1 MSLSPLRVA
10 FLWHMH
16 QPHYKDPQTSVYR
29 LPWVR
34 LHALKDYYDMA
45 ARLEDFPAI
54 KANFNL
60 MPCLIEQILDYATG
74 SVVDSHLELSRK
86 RVTALTEREKV
97 AFLRNSFLGNKS
109 TIIERHPRYRALL
122 EKCGP
127 LGSELEAATALRR
140 FSEQDLLDLQVWSN
154 LAWFDPLFRRDPLIA
169 DLLARG
175 RDFTEKM
182 KAELIA
188 REFKI
193 LRDIVPRYR
202 ALLDGGRIELT
213 VSPYYHPILPLLCD
227 SESAREAVP
236 GITLP
241 AKRIEFEADA
251 GRQVEMGRAYIE
263 EVFGVAPEGMWPPE
277 GALSEDCLRVACEMG
292 VRWFAADETTLE
304 ASLGLSLRKLPG
316 DKVGRPALLYSPHKL
331 KCNGREAVLVFRD
344 RLLSDLISFFYM
356 RMRAEEAVEDFIT
369 RLKGIRQDLGARTRD
384 ALVLIALDG
393 ENCWEFYDQDGDLFL
408 RTLYR
413 RLSDAD
419 DIETVRISDALDE
432 IKSMPAI
439 KSVST
444 GSWIGGNLATWIG
457 SDEGNRAWDLLSDAR
472 EALSAAQ
479 REGGLDEETLKA
491 AWRSIYAAESSDWF
505 WWWGRDTGCREE
517 SEFDTLF
524 RTHLMQVYRAIGA
537 KVPPSVL
544 EAVGEKCAPGKAIS
558 REPVA
563 FMHPVLDGRVTTF
576 YEWKLAGR
584 YQAYKDGFTHHE
596 QGVIKAIYY
605 GFDQEH
611 LFLRLNTSISPE
623 DPEFAELTF
632 RIEFIA
638 PRRVSVSFQAPGPR
652 SPDERDLL
660 VVSADPADGAAGV
673 ALEITELAIPFAGL
687 SAPGDS
693 MMSLRVAVSRQG
705 KELERRPIHRAISL
719 HVPGPDFEA
728 EMWSAL

>member
-16 QPHYKDPQTSVYR
+16 QPHYKDPETGVYR

-45 ARLEDFPAI
+45 ARLEDFPRI
-54 KANFNL
+54 RANFNL
-60 MPCLIEQILDYATG
+60 VPCLIEQILDYATG
-74 SVVDSHLELSRK
+74 GVVDSHLELSRK
-86 RVTALTEREKV
+86 RVTALSEREKI
-97 AFLRNSFLGNKS
+97 ALLRNSFLGNRG

-127 LGSELEAATALRR
+127 LGSEIEAAAALRR

-154 LAWFDPLFRRDPLIA
+154 LAWFDPVFQRDPMVA

-182 KAELIA
+182 KADLIA

-202 ALLDGGRIELT
+202 ALLEAGRIELT

-227 SESAREAVP
+227 SDSARDAAPE
-236 GITLP
+236 IDLP
-241 AKRIEFEADA
+241 ASRIEFEEDA
-251 GRQVEMGRAYIE
+251 RRQVEMGRAYLE
-263 EVFGVAPEGMWPPE
+263 EIFGVAPEGMWPPE
-277 GALSEDCLRVACEMG
+277 GALSEACLRNACESG
-292 VRWFAADETTLE
+292 VAWVAADETTLE
-304 ASLGLSLRKLPG
+304 ASLGVSLRRLPR
-316 DKVGRPALLYSPHKL
+316 DKTRRPGLLYGPHRIR
-331 KCNGREAVLVFRD
+331 CNGREAVLIFRD
-344 RLLSDLISFFYM
+344 RLLSDLISFSYM
-356 RMRAEEAVEDFIT
+356 RLRAEEAVDDFMS
-369 RLKGIRQDLGARTRD
+369 RLRAIARDLGKRRRD
-384 ALVLIALDG
+384 SLVLIALDG

-413 RLSDAD
+413 RLSEAE
-419 DIETVRISDALDE
+419 DIETVRISDALGE
-432 IKSMPAI
+432 IESVSEI

-457 SDEGNRAWDLLSDAR
+457 SEEDNRAWDLLAGARKALIEAQQGGGIAR
-472 EALSAAQ
+472 EVL
-479 REGGLDEETLKA
+479 ET
-491 AWRSIYAAESSDWF
+491 AWRNVYAAEGSDWF
-505 WWWGRDTGCREE
+505 WWWGRESGCREE

-524 RTHLMQVYRAIGA
+524 RTHLLQVYRGIGLEA
-537 KVPPSVL
+537 PAQVL
-544 EAVGEKCAPGKAIS
+544 EPVGETCAPGHAIS

-563 FMHPVLDGRVTTF
+563 FMKPVLDGRVSTF

-584 YQAYKDGFTHHE
+584 YQAYKDGYAHAR
-596 QGVIKAIYY
+596 GSVIKAIYY
-605 GFDQEH
+605 GFDQEN
-611 LFLRLNTSISPE
+611 LFIRIDTNVSPQAAEFE
-623 DPEFAELTF
+623 DLDF
-632 RIEFIA
+632 RIEFVA
-638 PRRVSVSFQAPGPR
+638 PRRISVSFRAPAR
-652 SPDERDLL
+652 RTADERDLE
-660 VVSADPADGAAGV
+660 VVPADVAAGV
-673 ALEITELAIPFAGL
+673 RAAALETIELAIPFAAV

-693 MMSLRVAVSRQG
+693 LMSLRVAVSRAG
-705 KELERRPIHRAISL
+705 KEIERRPIHRAISL

>member
-16 QPHYKDPQTSVYR
+16 QPHYKDPQTGVYR

-34 LHALKDYYDMA
+34 LHALKDYHDMA

-86 RVTALTEREKV
+86 RVTALTERERV
-97 AFLRNSFLGNKS
+97 AFLRNSFLGNKG

-127 LGSELEAATALRR
+127 LGSEIEAAAALRR

-154 LAWFDPLFRRDPLIA
+154 LAWFDPLFQRDALVA

-182 KAELIA
+182 KADLIA

-193 LRDIVPRYR
+193 LRDIIPKYR
-202 ALLDGGRIELT
+202 ALLDAGRIELT

-241 AKRIEFEADA
+241 ARRIELEADA
-251 GRQVEMGRAYIE
+251 ERQVEMGRAYLE
-263 EVFGVAPEGMWPPE
+263 EVFGVAPDGMWPPE
-277 GALSEDCLRVACEMG
+277 GALSEACLRAACEAG
-292 VRWFAADETTLE
+292 VRWVAADETTLE
-304 ASLGLSLRKLPG
+304 ASLGVSLRKLPR
-316 DKVGRPALLYSPHKL
+316 DKVRHPGLLYSPHKL

-344 RLLSDLISFFYM
+344 RLLSDLISFSYM
-356 RMRAEEAVEDFIT
+356 QMRAEEAVDDFME
-369 RLKGIRQDLGARTRD
+369 RLEGIREDLGAGARD

-408 RTLYR
+408 RTLYQ
-413 RLSDAD
+413 RLSETDS
-419 DIETVRISDALDE
+419 IETVRISEALDE
-432 IKSMPAI
+432 IKSIPEI

-457 SDEGNRAWDLLSDAR
+457 SDEENRAWDLLGEAR

-479 REGGLDEETLKA
+479 REGGLDEATLKG
-491 AWRSIYAAESSDWF
+491 AWRDIYAAEGSDWF

-524 RTHLMQVYRAIGA
+524 RTHLMQVYRAIGVR
-537 KVPPSVL
+537 VPPSVL
-544 EAVGEKCAPGKAIS
+544 EPVCEDCAPGRAIS

-584 YQAYKDGFTHHE
+584 YQAYKDGYTHHE

-611 LFLRLNTSISPE
+611 LFLRLNTSIPPG
-623 DPEFAELTF
+623 DPAFAELIF
-632 RIEFIA
+632 RVEFIA
-638 PRRVSVSFQAPGPR
+638 PRRLSISFQAPGPR
-652 SPDERDLL
+652 SPDDSDLV
-660 VVSADPADGAAGV
+660 VVSADATAGASAA
-673 ALEITELAIPFAGL
+673 ALEIIELAIPFAAI

-693 MMSLRVAVSRQG
+693 MLSLRVAVSRQG

>member
-16 QPHYKDPQTSVYR
+16 QPHYKDPQTGVYR

-45 ARLEDFPAI
+45 ARLEDFPRI

-60 MPCLIEQILDYATG
+60 VPCLVEQILDYASG
-74 SVVDSHLELSRK
+74 KVVDSLLELSRK
-86 RVTALTEREKV
+86 RVGALTGPEKV
-97 AFLRNSFLGNKS
+97 ALLRNSFLGNRS

-122 EKCGP
+122 TKCGP
-127 LGSELEAATALRR
+127 LGSEVEAAAALRR

-154 LAWFDPLFRRDPLIA
+154 LAWFDPGFQRDPMVA

-175 RDFTEKM
+175 RGFTEEM
-182 KAELIA
+182 KASLIA

-193 LRDIVPRYR
+193 LRDIIPRYR
-202 ALLDGGRIELT
+202 ALLDAGRIELT
-213 VSPYYHPILPLLCD
+213 SSPYYHPILPLLCD

-241 AKRIEFEADA
+241 GRRIEFEADA
-251 GRQVEMGRAYIE
+251 RAQVEMGRAYLA
-263 EVFGVAPEGMWPPE
+263 EVFGSVPQGMWPPE
-277 GALSEDCLRVACEMG
+277 GALSERCLRAACEMG
-292 VRWFAADETTLE
+292 VRWVAADETTLE
-304 ASLGLSLRKLPG
+304 ASLGVSLRKLPR
-316 DKVGRPALLYSPHKL
+316 DRVGRPDLLYGPHKL
-331 KCNGREAVLVFRD
+331 GCDGREVALVFRD
-344 RLLSDLISFFYM
+344 RLLSDLISFSYM
-356 RMRAEEAVEDFIT
+356 RLRPEEAVDDFVSRLRGIAEDLGRRAEE
-369 RLKGIRQDLGARTRD
+369 

-413 RLSDAD
+413 RLSEAE
-419 DIETVRISDALDE
+419 DIETVRISDALDDIKTARE
-432 IKSMPAI
+432 IKR
-439 KSVST
+439 VST

-457 SDEGNRAWDLLSDAR
+457 GEEDNRAWDLICDAR
-472 EALSAAQ
+472 EALSAAEQ
-479 REGGLDEETLKA
+479 GGGLDEAALAT
-491 AWRSIYAAESSDWF
+491 AWRSIYAAEGSDWF
-505 WWWGRDTGCREE
+505 WWWGRESGCREA

-524 RTHLMQVYRAIGA
+524 RAHLMEVYTAIGA
-537 KVPPSVL
+537 SVPAAVL
-544 EAVGEKCAPGKAIS
+544 EPVGEACAPDYAIS

-563 FMHPVLDGRVTTF
+563 LMKPVLDGRVTTF

-584 YQAYKDGFTHHE
+584 YQAYKDGFTHDAE
-596 QGVIKAIYY
+596 GVIKAIYY
-605 GFDQEH
+605 GFDREH
-611 LFLRLNTSISPE
+611 LFLRIDTTVSPQE
-623 DPEFAELTF
+623 PEFARLCF

-652 SPDERDLL
+652 SADDRGL
-660 VVSADPADGAAGV
+660 VIESADPAGAIAA
-673 ALEITELAIPFAGL
+673 ALETTEVSIPFAAV

-693 MMSLRVAVSRQG
+693 TMSLRVAVSREG

-719 HVPGPDFEA
+719 RVPGPDFEA